1 MLSLVEITA
10 FRLESKFDFSFFQI
24 FQTCSIFQPFLSL
37 CLFVNFCE
45 SGAHSYHFYGQSTSS
60 PILKIGMCWGHLS
73 SMGLIPTVLFLKYK
87 KYEVSFTTYLF
98 QNVIS
103 YLPSV
108 CPNWMLYCTLLG
120 YLSFWEKKRF
130 VKIFHICALIHK

>member
-1 MLSLVEITA
+1 MAKWSRASGQSSGGLWVENRAEIW
-10 FRLESKFDFSFFQI
+10 FDFFFFQ
-24 FQTCSIFQPFLSL
+24 IFQPFLSL

-45 SGAHSYHFYGQSTSS
+45 SGAHSYHFYGKSTSS

-87 KYEVSFTTYLF
+87 KYEVRFTTYLF

-120 YLSFWEKKRF
+120 YLLFWEKKDLSRF
-130 VKIFHICALIHK
+130 STSVP